1 MVFPELG
8 AQKAAS
14 MEADGTHG
22 RVRSQ
27 NGENSVAWST
37 SQLAELAG
45 TTIKSVRHYHKVGL
59 LDMPERK
66 SNGYKQYAVAHLLRL
81 LQITRLAG
89 LGVPLAQIS
98 ALGHADDYADGAIV
112 VLDAELEA
120 TIQRLQRARGEL
132 ALILRHKAPPEL
144 PVQFSD
150 VAVDLS
156 PVDRAMIMVF
166 SRISNDSAMSELA
179 SMMRDEPRTE
189 SSSEFDRLAADADRA
204 TRQRLGAA
212 LAPALSRAV
221 EEYPRLRNLASLG
234 SRGTAFTKN
243 TLVAVAQDLYNPA
256 QLDVLYRAH
265 LIATEEADLLADLEA
280 ALDAKA
286 IN

>member
-1 MVFPELG
+1 M
-8 AQKAAS
+8 
-14 MEADGTHG
+14 
-22 RVRSQ
+22 
-27 NGENSVAWST
+27 AWST

-59 LDMPERK
+59 LDVPERK
-66 SNGYKQYAVAHLLRL
+66 PNGYKQYGVADLLRL
-81 LQITRLAG
+81 LQITRLAE

-98 ALGHADDYADGAIV
+98 ALGRSDEYADGVIIV
-112 VLDAELEA
+112 LEAELEA
-120 TIQRLQRARGEL
+120 TIQRLQRARSEL

-166 SRISNDSAMSELA
+166 SRISNESAMSELA
-179 SMMRDEPRTE
+179 SMIRDEPRTE
-189 SSSEFDRLAADADRA
+189 SSAEFEGLAGDADRA

-212 LAPALSRAV
+212 LAPALRRAV
-221 EEYPRLRNLASLG
+221 EEYPRLMNLASMG
-234 SRGTAFTKN
+234 SRGTVFTRN
-243 TLVAVAQDLYNPA
+243 TLAAAAQDLYNSA
-256 QLDVLYRAH
+256 QLEVLYRAH
-265 LIATEEADLLADLEA
+265 LIATEDAKLLADLEA

-286 IN
+286 AAGGSVV